1 MKILLKLAISLK
13 NGYFSYIHSYLNY
26 ANIAWA
32 STYSTKS
39 KKVYLKQKDAV
50 RIVFNQGKQ
59 TKCQWLKCISK
70 TYAKS

>member
-1 MKILLKLAISLK
+1 MKILLKLAVSLK
-13 NGYFSYIHSYLNY
+13 NLYFSYIRSYLNY

-39 KKVYLKQKDAV
+39 KKVYLKQKYAV
-50 RIVFNQGKQ
+50 RIVFNQDKQ